1 MEVNKNII
9 EYIIYTMLNTI
20 FQKKNLST
28 ILIIILLALFLLV
41 AFMRYRKVNEG
52 MTESTDG
59 NTKKPDEE
67 KQVVDVVG

>member
-41 AFMRYRKVNEG
+41 AFMR
-52 MTESTDG
+52 
-59 NTKKPDEE
+59 
-67 KQVVDVVG
+67 